1 MSTANEHNVSCSWR
15 DLRFVDEIQNSKID
29 LLESLIATLA
39 ANCYFGD
46 YRVINELLGV
56 ERLMSQREEEKCEG
70 LATPSPASTCQRSS
84 ACLAEIHGCPSTLE
98 ARSRSSSN
106 VLVSVIGTG
115 TQCIFIIMTTLPTGI
130 LL

>member
-15 DLRFVDEIQNSKID
+15 DLRFVDEIQNSEID

-39 ANCYFGD
+39 ANCYSGD
-46 YRVINELLGV
+46 YRVIDELLDRV
-56 ERLMSQREEEKCEG
+56 ERLMSQRFAIISLPCGDSWMPINAGSEIEIQFKCVG
-70 LATPSPASTCQRSS
+70 FQR
-84 ACLAEIHGCPSTLE
+84 EII
-98 ARSRSSSN
+98 A
-106 VLVSVIGTG
+106 TG

>member
-15 DLRFVDEIQNSKID
+15 DLRFVDEIQNSEID

-46 YRVINELLGV
+46 YRVIDELLDRV
-56 ERLMSQREEEKCEG
+56 ERLMSQRFAKEEEKCEG

-98 ARSRSSSN
+98 ARSRSNSNASVSRARLLRLVRNASS
-106 VLVSVIGTG
+106 LS
-115 TQCIFIIMTTLPTGI
+115 
-130 LL
+130 